1 MEITLEK
8 VELVKDRT
16 GVSYKE
22 AKDALEASEGNVVD
36 AIIAIEETI
45 NMSNAGKMNDQASQM
60 VERIKEAVKKGNIS
74 RIKISKD
81 DEVVLNLPVN
91 VGIVGTVLA
100 PWAAVIGAIAA
111 FGTKCKVELV
121 KDDGEI
127 IDISEKAGDKFG
139 DVVDKGSDIADTL
152 KEKGSVVYDSVRSKT
167 KDAIGKSKRT
177 ARAKSDDFKDTV
189 DEMWE
194 EAKKRVEKAEDNAAE
209 VKESVSDVA
218 DSAAGDVKETAKTV
232 KKTASATKKKVTQGA
247 SKTASAAKKKVAKDK
262 DVPKK

>member
-45 NMSNAGKMNDQASQM
+45 NMSNAGKMNDQAAQM
-60 VERIKEAVKKGNIS
+60 VDRIKEAVKKGNIS

-100 PWAAVIGAIAA
+100 PWAAIIGAIAA

-127 IDISEKAGDKFG
+127 IDISEKAGDRFG
-139 DVVDKGSDIADTL
+139 DVVEKGSDIADTL
-152 KEKGSVVYDSVRSKT
+152 KEKGSVVYDSVKSKT

-177 ARAKSDDFKDTV
+177 ARAKSEDFKDTV

-209 VKESVSDVA
+209 IKDEVKETASDVEDIA
-218 DSAAGDVKETAKTV
+218 EGDVKEAAKTAK
-232 KKTASATKKKVTQGA
+232 KTT
-247 SKTASAAKKKVAKDK
+247 SAAKKKVAKDVDDTEK
-262 DVPKK
+262 